1 MYKTL
6 NKKIEKAYAK
16 LNEAECAV
24 SEIFTMLRFDGFTED
39 SLPMISHSHGV
50 EIFLVHKGFEIQIE
64 QAVNLMKANGS
75 IKPEDFNIFCKD

>member
-6 NKKIEKAYAK
+6 NKKIEKAYTK

-24 SEIFTMLRFDGFTED
+24 SEIFPMLKFDGFQED
-39 SLPMISHSHGV
+39 SLPTISHAHGV
-50 EIFLVHKGFEIQIE
+50 EIFLVYKGFEVQIE

-75 IKPEDFNIFCKD
+75 IKPEDFNLFCED

>member
-50 EIFLVHKGFEIQIE
+50 EIFLVYKGFEIQIE

-75 IKPEDFNIFCKD
+75 IKPEDFNLFCKD